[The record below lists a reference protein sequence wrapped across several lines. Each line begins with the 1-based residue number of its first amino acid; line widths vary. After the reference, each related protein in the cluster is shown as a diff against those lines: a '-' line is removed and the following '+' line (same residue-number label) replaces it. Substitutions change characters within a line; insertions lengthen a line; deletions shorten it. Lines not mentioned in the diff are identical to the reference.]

1 MKKRTYTTGKELT
14 DKQWTKFEPL
24 IPEPIQSRK
33 GGDVERQIV
42 RVWRESSGFSEQGRA
57 GVICPNTS
65 LREVRVGD
73 VLLNGKCKAYGLKFG
88 KPS

>member
-14 DKQWTKFEPL
+14 DKQWAKFEPL

-42 RVWRESSGFSEQGRA
+42 RVWRESSGFYRGALASYARTL
-57 GVICPNTS
+57 P
-65 LREVRVGD
+65 
-73 VLLNGKCKAYGLKFG
+73 FG
-88 KPS
+88 KYVLETFY